1 MILIK
6 IRHIAYIYI
15 YNQSSE
21 KIQLDFSIL
30 RHMPYLIFNFVLS
43 ELSSVKIKKSKSN
56 YIINWILIE
65 IQFPSHVQLSI

>member
-6 IRHIAYIYI
+6 IRHIAYIYIYI

-56 YIINWILIE
+56 
-65 IQFPSHVQLSI
+65 